1 MTRSRNDISPE
12 MLDALDWRCIGPP
25 RGGRVVAVAGD
36 PKDVGTFYFGAC
48 AGGVWKTYDGGTY
61 WENVS
66 DGFFRTASVGAI
78 AVSDS
83 DPNVVYAGMGESTIR
98 LDVTHGDGVYRS
110 TDAGR
115 SWKSLGLED
124 TRHISRVRIHPTNPD
139 VVYVA
144 ALGHAF
150 GPNEMRGVFR
160 SVDGGEN
167 WERVLYVS
175 ENAGAADLTM
185 DANNPRFMF
194 AAIWQTRR
202 SFWNM
207 SSGGPDSGIWRTM
220 DGGDTWEDVSENP
233 GLPDGP
239 FGRVGV
245 TIAPSKPGRV
255 YATIEARK
263 PGVFISEDY
272 GDTWKLASDNHDL
285 QGRPWYYQ
293 HIFADPTDADTVW
306 VLNYDAWK
314 SIDAGKT
321 WEEVTTPH
329 GDNHD
334 LWIDPRNPRRM
345 IEGND
350 GGACVS
356 FNGGDTFSTIYNQL
370 TGQFYHVAADNRFPY
385 RVYGTQQDNSAIS
398 VPSRSHKG
406 GIPWNDCYAVG
417 SSESG
422 YIVVDPND
430 PNVVISGAIGSSPGG
445 GGNMLR
451 YDHATGQVRI
461 ITVWPEMTT
470 GHGAAAA
477 KHRFQWTYPIQFSPH
492 DAGVLYAAG
501 NVLFRSTDQGGSW
514 DAISPDLT
522 RNDPDKMKP
531 SGGDITGDASG
542 AETYCTI
549 FSFVESPHER
559 GVFWAGSDDGLVHLS
574 QDGGANWRDV
584 TPPQLEAWTRVDMI
598 EVSPHDAATA
608 YLCAT
613 RYKHDDNRPFLF
625 KTTDYGATWTSIT
638 GDLPQD
644 DFTRCV
650 REDPERPGLLY
661 VGTETGIRASFDDG
675 ATWRW
680 MSANMP
686 IVPVYDLLIKEDDL
700 IAATHGRG
708 FWIMDGVSQLRQ
720 LSGEFADEP
729 IHLIEP
735 PTKIRMAAPFRGRSG
750 SAKKNYQLALGAAV
764 AFVDVEGPTGE
775 IDRKFLDAGANPP
788 AGVRVW
794 YWLKDAPQEEVALTF
809 MDADGAEIKTFT
821 SAECADA
828 ADSADDN
835 AAPRE
840 PRIQA
845 KGGMNRFDWN
855 MRYPGARRVPGDK
868 TTAESLRGP
877 LAPPGRYQVRL
888 TQGERSQTRA
898 FDLVKDPR
906 VSATQADFDAQFG
919 LLIAIRDKLS
929 ETHDGVN
936 RLRSVRAQAREWANR
951 AKGTSAERPVADAAD
966 ALIAK
971 LDGAESALIQ
981 TEYRGAR
988 DRLHL
993 PIRWNAKLAGLA
1005 PVVSA
1010 ADFAPPRQA
1019 YDVFADYSEKLD
1031 AHFAALN
1038 KTLSED
1044 LDEFRNLLAEL
1055 EVSSITPSAEP
1066 FAPA

>member
-48 AGGVWKTYDGGTY
+48 AGGVWKTCDGGTY

-124 TRHISRVRIHPTNPD
+124 TRHISRVRIHPTDPD

-160 SVDGGEN
+160 SVDGGEE

-185 DANNPRFMF
+185 DANNPRFML

-233 GLPDGP
+233 GLPEGP

-321 WEEVTTPH
+321 WEEVNTPH

-356 FNGGDTFSTIYNQL
+356 FNGGDTFSTIYNQF

-477 KHRFQWTYPIQFSPH
+477 KYRFQWTYPIQFSPH

-514 DAISPDLT
+514 EAISPDLT

-559 GVFWAGSDDGLVHLS
+559 GVFWAGSDDGLVHVS

-584 TPPQLEAWTRVDMI
+584 TPPTLEAWTRVDMI

-650 REDPERPGLLY
+650 REDPERAGLLY

-675 ATWRW
+675 ATWHW

-686 IVPVYDLLIKEDDL
+686 VVPVYDLLIKEDDL

-720 LSGEFADEP
+720 LSGEFADEE

-735 PTKIRMAAPFRGRSG
+735 PTKIRMAAPFRGRAG
-750 SAKKNYQLALGAAV
+750 SAKKSYQLALGAAA

-821 SAECADA
+821 SAERADD

-845 KGGMNRFDWN
+845 KRGMNRFDWN

-888 TQGERSQTRA
+888 TLGERSQTRA

-906 VSATQADFDAQFG
+906 VAATQADFDAQFG

-936 RLRSVRAQAREWANR
+936 RLRSARAQAREWANR

-1055 EVSSITPSAEP
+1055 EVSSIVPSAEP